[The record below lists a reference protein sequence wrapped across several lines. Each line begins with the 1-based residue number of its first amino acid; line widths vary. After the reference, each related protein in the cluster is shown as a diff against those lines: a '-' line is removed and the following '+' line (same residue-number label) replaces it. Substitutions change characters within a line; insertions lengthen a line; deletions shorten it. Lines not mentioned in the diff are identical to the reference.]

1 VPRAPVS
8 LARALSKLGFCS
20 RAQAVE
26 VIAAGRVRLDG
37 RIERDP
43 DARLDLARARILVDG
58 QPIAREAFVY
68 LMLNKP
74 AGLVVTESDEKGRRT
89 VFECLRS
96 IPDLP
101 RVVAVGRLD
110 QASEGLLLFTND
122 TQWAN
127 AITDPAS
134 HLDKTYHVQVSGH
147 PTAEQVARMLAGVR
161 TPEGD
166 TLRAKH
172 VRALRQGE
180 RNTWLEILLDEGK
193 NRHLRRLLAALGFDV
208 LRLIRVAI
216 GPLQLGNLPKA
227 HSRFLT
233 SSEVRLLSHPPR

>member
-1 VPRAPVS
+1 MPRAPVS
-8 LARALSKLGFCS
+8 LARALSKLGYCS
-20 RAQAVE
+20 RAQAFE
-26 VIAAGRVRLDG
+26 VIEAGRVRLDG
-37 RIERDP
+37 RVERDP
-43 DARLDLARARILVDG
+43 NARLDLAQARIEVDG

-96 IPDLP
+96 IPNLP

-127 AITDPAS
+127 AIADPAS

-147 PTAEQVARMLAGVR
+147 PTPEQLAQMLAGVP

-166 TLRAKH
+166 TLRVKRVH
-172 VRALRQGE
+172 PLRQGE
-180 RNTWLEILLDEGK
+180 RNT
-193 NRHLRRLLAALGFDV
+193 
-208 LRLIRVAI
+208 
-216 GPLQLGNLPKA
+216 
-227 HSRFLT
+227 
-233 SSEVRLLSHPPR
+233 